1 VRPREIRVAA
11 PARLISIRKEIS
23 QLQDSPLQV
32 DLGAVETL
40 LGNLQFTFV
49 VSAEGDAHIEVY
61 ATDPSSSGKGGVMLM
76 LDAQGYER
84 LKAVVKGADGVID
97 RMIREGK
104 IKRMVLPY

>member
-1 VRPREIRVAA
+1 MTDASLLVE
-11 PARLISIRKEIS
+11 
-23 QLQDSPLQV
+23 
-32 DLGAVETL
+32 LGAVETL

-49 VSAEGDAHIEVY
+49 VSAEGDAHIQVY
-61 ATDPSSSGKGGVMLM
+61 AADPSSAGKGGVMLM

-84 LKAVVKGADGVID
+84 LKEIIKGTDGVID